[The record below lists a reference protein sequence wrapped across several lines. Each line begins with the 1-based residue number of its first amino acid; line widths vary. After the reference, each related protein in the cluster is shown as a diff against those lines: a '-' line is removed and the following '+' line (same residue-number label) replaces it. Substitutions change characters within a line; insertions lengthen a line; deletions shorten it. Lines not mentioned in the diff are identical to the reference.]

1 MPSIQYAA
9 VQQPVQSRF
18 AECRQYNP
26 TMFNIRPA
34 AIMAVTHAAALTYC
48 LAGCSVTSPVQ
59 PASSSKSA
67 FDGAV
72 FTGQTVTVSA
82 GTPGSVAY
90 RVFNQAGSGFVS
102 IQSVRDDAEQRAK
115 DFCDRKGK
123 AFESLTETTAVP
135 PYVLGNFPRVEIV
148 FDCVEHPASFAPSS
162 VDDPKYAK
170 LVNLKKLLDSGVIT
184 QDEFNREKAKILNQ
198 P

>member
-1 MPSIQYAA
+1 MAD
-9 VQQPVQSRF
+9 VPVTR
-18 AECRQYNP
+18 
-26 TMFNIRPA
+26 
-34 AIMAVTHAAALTYC
+34 AIAMVSALTLSSI
-48 LAGCSVTSPVQ
+48 LAGCAVTAPIQ
-59 PASSSKSA
+59 PASSSKSG

-72 FTGQTVTVSA
+72 YKGATVVTGTA
-82 GTPGSVAY
+82 APGNESY
-90 RVFNQAGSGFVS
+90 RVFIQGATGFVS

-115 DFCDRKGK
+115 DFCDHKGN

-148 FDCVEHPASFAPSS
+148 FDCVERPASLAPSA

-184 QDEFNREKAKILNQ
+184 QDEFSREKAKILNE

>member
-1 MPSIQYAA
+1 MFKVPAPAA
-9 VQQPVQSRF
+9 TLAMIVVIAGCAVSAPIQPVS
-18 AECRQYNP
+18 
-26 TMFNIRPA
+26 T
-34 AIMAVTHAAALTYC
+34 
-48 LAGCSVTSPVQ
+48 
-59 PASSSKSA
+59 SKSA

-72 FTGQTVTVSA
+72 YKGQTVTVSA
-82 GTPGSVAY
+82 GTSGQEAY
-90 RVFNQAGSGFVS
+90 RVFIQGATGFVS

-135 PYVLGNFPRVEIV
+135 PYILGNYPRVEIV
-148 FDCVEHPASFAPSS
+148 FDCVEHPVSLAPSA
-162 VDDPKYAK
+162 VDDPKYNK

-184 QDEFNREKAKILNQ
+184 QEEFNREKAKILAQ